1 MTFVLIVSVACVW
14 GIIFYKVFNAAGAED
29 DYTFRTPER
38 PAKYEPLDD
47 YIVHDTSK
55 LSLNYNDPF
64 LKGISDTVTEKAI
77 KPAVEISTNPIIKP
91 VQPVIQKPV
100 VNWSAIKYNG
110 FIVNPER
117 KSIVCILSVN
127 GKEYMLSEGEGAD
140 GVKLLK
146 SGKDSI
152 KVLYQ
157 QNTRFIKLQ
166 I

>member
-1 MTFVLIVSVACVW
+1 M
-14 GIIFYKVFNAAGAED
+14 
-29 DYTFRTPER
+29 
-38 PAKYEPLDD
+38 
-47 YIVHDTSK
+47 
-55 LSLNYNDPF
+55 
-64 LKGISDTVTEKAI
+64 
-77 KPAVEISTNPIIKP
+77 
-91 VQPVIQKPV
+91 QKPEP
-100 VNWSAIKYNG
+100 NWNAIKYNG

-140 GVKLLK
+140 GIKLLK
-146 SGKDSI
+146 SNKDSV